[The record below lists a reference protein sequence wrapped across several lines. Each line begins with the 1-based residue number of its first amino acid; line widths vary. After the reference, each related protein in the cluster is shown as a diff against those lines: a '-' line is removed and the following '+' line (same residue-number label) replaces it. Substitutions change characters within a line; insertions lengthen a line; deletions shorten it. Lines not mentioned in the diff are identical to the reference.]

1 MVNASL
7 PDGAVDPAA
16 FTVRFQS
23 GGAYATWAGT
33 KWLGEGRLG
42 VPFATD
48 SVRMTLV
55 QGTGAAPDAG
65 TEATVTVRPLD
76 EAAGAAAQALVVA
89 VPKAIGSTDSAKIVS
104 LEFTSGTPRMAAEFV
119 GKVVQLYFDRH
130 QAWKSEEAMSAESFV
145 TTQVQAVK
153 RSLDDAELQLADF
166 KKTAGVVGLG
176 DDTKGLIDQLG
187 KYEQQR
193 VAAQLQ
199 VNAFNQIGSAINKG
213 KSGVE
218 QYLVGEAEDPVL
230 VSLSNQLAD
239 GQARLTSLRERF
251 TDEAPAVKEQKAQVD
266 AQLAMVDRYVQ
277 NRHSRSQQQLDALG
291 AMIAK
296 FDERLRAVPRAE
308 LELGQLTRNTEVLSK
323 MYSFLLERQEQ
334 AMVAKA
340 ANISRN
346 HVLDGPKVPTR
357 EDSPVLQVRLAL
369 GLVFGLFVGLAAAV
383 LRWATRDTFQTDADV
398 RRDLGPLAVFASV
411 PRQPVAGDAAATGS
425 SGYPSTP
432 FAEAFRHLRTNI
444 YFSDESQSPQVLLFT
459 SPSPGDGKT
468 VCTLQLASALAADGK
483 RVLVIEADLRRP
495 SHHRFLDA
503 QSGPGLGDLPVRDDI
518 VRPVRGWFGS
528 FDSITAG
535 APTDSPAEV
544 LSSPRFG
551 ELVRQAR
558 GAYDFVLID
567 SPPFPLVSD
576 ALIVAMHADRVF
588 SVVRPQNT
596 RRAVAREHLQRLS
609 AASRHHA
616 VVINDTS
623 AGDAYG
629 NYAKYSTYGMQGL
642 RGLHGTTGN

>member
-1 MVNASL
+1 M
-7 PDGAVDPAA
+7 
-16 FTVRFQS
+16 
-23 GGAYATWAGT
+23 
-33 KWLGEGRLG
+33 
-42 VPFATD
+42 
-48 SVRMTLV
+48 
-55 QGTGAAPDAG
+55 
-65 TEATVTVRPLD
+65 
-76 EAAGAAAQALVVA
+76 
-89 VPKAIGSTDSAKIVS
+89 
-104 LEFTSGTPRMAAEFV
+104 
-119 GKVVQLYFDRH
+119 
-130 QAWKSEEAMSAESFV
+130 
-145 TTQVQAVK
+145 
-153 RSLDDAELQLADF
+153 
-166 KKTAGVVGLG
+166 
-176 DDTKGLIDQLG
+176 
-187 KYEQQR
+187 
-193 VAAQLQ
+193 
-199 VNAFNQIGSAINKG
+199 NAFNQIGSAINKG

-411 PRQPVAGDAAATGS
+411 PRQPVAGDASGAPRS
-425 SGYPSTP
+425 SGYP
-432 FAEAFRHLRTNI
+432 FARRSRRRSGTCARTSI
-444 YFSDESQSPQVLLFT
+444 SRTSRMSPQVLLFT

-503 QSGPGLGDLPVRDDI
+503 QSESGVGRPAGPRRHRRAPSGGGLAASTPSWPAPR
-518 VRPVRGWFGS
+518 R
-528 FDSITAG
+528 TA
-535 APTDSPAEV
+535 P
-544 LSSPRFG
+544 PRCCP
-551 ELVRQAR
+551 AR
-558 GAYDFVLID
+558 GSA
-567 SPPFPLVSD
+567 SWSG
-576 ALIVAMHADRVF
+576 
-588 SVVRPQNT
+588 
-596 RRAVAREHLQRLS
+596 RRAVRT
-609 AASRHHA
+609 
-616 VVINDTS
+616 TS
-623 AGDAYG
+623 
-629 NYAKYSTYGMQGL
+629 S
-642 RGLHGTTGN
+642 